1 MLKRYRYRAYP
12 TLTQIAPI
20 NQVFG
25 CTRVVFN
32 DALALCKAEY
42 EATGKKPSS
51 AELSKRLTAS
61 KKTEERAWLTE
72 VSAVPLQQSL
82 RDLERAYKNF
92 FDVSTGKRK
101 KPAGVK
107 KVGSPRFKSKNNVQK
122 ARFTTAAGFKVTET
136 THGVGFVRL
145 PKIGKVKFALSR
157 PLPSSPSSVTLIR
170 EADGRHYVSFVVDV
184 PEPKFQ
190 KAKAEAIGLDLGL
203 THLAIT
209 VNTDGELVKY
219 ENPRWMRSKERKLA
233 RLQHDLSRKKK
244 GSNRHKKQQQRI
256 AVAHRKIR
264 ETRAHYL
271 HQVANRVVDENQ
283 IIALESLSV
292 AGLKRT
298 RLGKSV
304 SDASWGKLTQLIA
317 EKAAERGRTVVAA
330 DRWAPTTQ
338 TCSICGAPG
347 GKKALNIRVWT
358 CTSCGSTLDRDA
370 NAAVNIML
378 AAGLAESL
386 NGRGGSVR
394 YRLAGAVTCE
404 APTHRELAPILGC

>member
-12 TLTQIAPI
+12 TQTQITPI
-20 NQVFG
+20 KKVFG

-51 AELSKRLTAS
+51 AELSKQLTAS
-61 KKTEERAWLTE
+61 KKTEERAWLAE

-92 FDVSTGKRK
+92 FDTATGKRK

-107 KVGSPRFKSKNNVQK
+107 KVGSPKFKSKNNVQK
-122 ARFTTAAGFKVTET
+122 ARFTTAAKFSVQQT

-145 PKIGKVKFALSR
+145 PKIGRVRFALSR
-157 PLPSSPSSVTLIR
+157 PLPSAPSSVTLIR

-184 PEPKFQ
+184 PEKKFQ
-190 KAKAEAIGLDLGL
+190 TAKAEAVGLDLGL
-203 THLAIT
+203 THLVIT
-209 VNTDGELVKY
+209 VDTNGQVTKY
-219 ENPRWMRSKERKLA
+219 ENPRFLRAKERKLA
-233 RLQHDLSRKKK
+233 RLQHDLSRKTYD
-244 GSNRHKKQQQRI
+244 SERYKKQRQRI

-271 HQVANRVVDENQ
+271 HQVANKVVDENQ

-292 AGLKRT
+292 EGLKRT

-304 SDASWGKLTQLIA
+304 SDASWGKLTRLIV
-317 EKAAERGRTVVAA
+317 EKANERGRTVVTA
-330 DRWAPTTQ
+330 DRFAPTTQ
-338 TCSICGAPG
+338 TCSVCGAPG
-347 GKKALNIRVWT
+347 GKKALNIRAWQ
-358 CTSCGSTLDRDA
+358 CQECLSWLDRDA

-378 AAGLAESL
+378 AAGLAERI

-394 YRLAGAVTCE
+394 HRLAGAVTCE
-404 APTHRELAPILGC
+404 TSTHREGAHS

>member
-12 TLTQIAPI
+12 TPAQIAPI

-61 KKTEERAWLTE
+61 KKTKERAWLSE
-72 VSAVPLQQSL
+72 VSYAPLQQSL
-82 RDLERAYKNF
+82 RDLDTAFNNF
-92 FDVSTGKRK
+92 FASHSGKRK
-101 KPAGVK
+101 GK
-107 KVGSPRFKSKNNVQK
+107 KVSPPKFKSKSNVQK
-122 ARFTTAAGFKVTET
+122 ARFTTSAAFKVFET

-145 PKIGKVKFALSR
+145 PKIGKVRFTLSR
-157 PLPSSPSSVTLIR
+157 PLPSSPTSVTLIR

-184 PEPKFQ
+184 PEKKFSP
-190 KAKAEAIGLDLGL
+190 AKDEAVGLDLGL

-209 VNTDGELVKY
+209 VDTNGQVTKFD
-219 ENPRWMRSKERKLA
+219 NPRWLRTKERKLGK
-233 RLQHDLSRKKK
+233 LQRQLSRKTR
-244 GSNRHKKQQQRI
+244 GSARYKKQQKRI
-256 AVAHRKIR
+256 AVAHRKVR
-264 ETRAHYL
+264 ETRTHYL
-271 HQVANRVVDENQ
+271 HQVANKVVDESQ

-292 AGLKRT
+292 EGLKRT

-304 SDASWGKLTQLIA
+304 SDAGWGKLTRLIA
-317 EKAAERGRTVVAA
+317 EKASERGRTVVTA

-338 TCSICGAPG
+338 TCSICGAAG
-347 GKKALNIRVWT
+347 GKKALSIRAWQCQECKT
-358 CTSCGSTLDRDA
+358 WLDRDA

-386 NGRGGSVR
+386 NGRGGNVR
-394 YRLAGAVTCE
+394 QVLASAVTGE
-404 APTHRELAPILGC
+404 APTHRELTPSGC

>member
-12 TLTQIAPI
+12 TPAQITPI

-51 AELSKRLTAS
+51 AELSKRLTSS
-61 KKTEERAWLTE
+61 KKTEERAWLAE

-82 RDLERAYKNF
+82 RDLDTAFKNY
-92 FDVSTGKRK
+92 FDVVTGKRK

-107 KVGSPRFKSKNNVQK
+107 KVGSPKFKSKSNIQK
-122 ARFTTAAGFKVTET
+122 ARFTTAAKFSVQQT

-145 PKIGKVKFALSR
+145 PKIGRVRLALSR
-157 PLPSSPSSVTLIR
+157 PLPSAPSSVTLIR

-190 KAKAEAIGLDLGL
+190 KAKAEAVGLDLGL

-209 VNTDGELVKY
+209 VNTAGELTKY
-219 ENPRWMRSKERKLA
+219 ENPRWLRAKERKLA
-233 RLQHDLSRKKK
+233 RLQHDLARKKR
-244 GSNRHKKQQQRI
+244 GSNRYKKQQQRI
-256 AVAHRKIR
+256 AVAHRKVR

-271 HQVANRVVDENQ
+271 HSIANRVVDENQ

-292 AGLKRT
+292 EGLKRT

-304 SDASWGKLTQLIA
+304 SDASWGRLVRLIQ
-317 EKAAERGRTVVAA
+317 EKAAERGRTVVTA

-338 TCSICGAPG
+338 TCSICGAAG
-347 GKKALNIRVWT
+347 GKKALNIRAWQ
-358 CTSCGSTLDRDA
+358 CQECLSWLDRDA

-394 YRLAGAVTCE
+394 HRFAGAVTCE
-404 APTHRELAPILGC
+404 APTHREGTHS

>member
-12 TLTQIAPI
+12 TPGQMTPI

-42 EATGKKPSS
+42 ESGGKKPSYNQLS
-51 AELSKRLTAS
+51 ARLTQV
-61 KKTEERAWLTE
+61 KKTEERAWLAE
-72 VSAVPLQQSL
+72 VSSVPLQQSL
-82 RDLERAYKNF
+82 RDLDTAFKNY
-92 FDVSTGKRK
+92 FDVVTGKRK
-101 KPAGVK
+101 KPARVK
-107 KVGSPRFKSKNNVQK
+107 KVGSPKFKSKSNVQK
-122 ARFTTAAGFKVTET
+122 ARFTTAACFKVTET

-145 PKIGKVKFALSR
+145 PKIGRVRFALSR
-157 PLPSSPSSVTLIR
+157 PLPSAPTSVTLIR

-190 KAKAEAIGLDLGL
+190 TAKAEAVGLDLGL
-203 THLAIT
+203 AHLAIT
-209 VNTDGELVKY
+209 VNTAGEMVKY
-219 ENPRWMRSKERKLA
+219 ENPRWMRAKERKLA
-233 RLQHDLSRKKK
+233 RLQHDLARKKR
-244 GSNRHKKQQQRI
+244 GSNRYKKQQHRI
-256 AVAHRKIR
+256 AVAHRKVR

-271 HQVANRVVDENQ
+271 HSIANRVVDENQ
-283 IIALESLSV
+283 VIALESLSV

-304 SDASWGKLTQLIA
+304 SDAAWGKFTQLIA
-317 EKAAERGRTVVAA
+317 EKATERGRTVVTA

-338 TCSICGAPG
+338 TCSVCGAAG
-347 GKKALNIRVWT
+347 GKKKLHVRVWQCQECET
-358 CTSCGSTLDRDA
+358 WLDRDA

-394 YRLAGAVTCE
+394 RRLAGAVTCE
-404 APTHRELAPILGC
+404 APTHREGARV

>member
-1 MLKRYRYRAYP
+1 MLKRFRYRAYP
-12 TLTQIAPI
+12 TPGQIEPI
-20 NQVFG
+20 NRIFG

-51 AELSKRLTAS
+51 AELSKQLTAS
-61 KKTEERAWLTE
+61 KKTEERAWLAE

-82 RDLERAYKNF
+82 RDLDTAFKNF
-92 FDVSTGKRK
+92 FTSHSGKRK
-101 KPAGVK
+101 GK
-107 KVGSPRFKSKNNVQK
+107 KVAPPKFKSKNNVQK
-122 ARFTTAAGFKVTET
+122 ARFTTAAGFKIIGT

-145 PKIGKVKFALSR
+145 PKIGRIRFALSR
-157 PLPSSPSSVTLIR
+157 SLPSAPSSVTLIR
-170 EADGRHYVSFVVDV
+170 EADGRYYVSFVVDV
-184 PEPKFQ
+184 QPAEHP
-190 KAKAEAIGLDLGL
+190 APAAEAVGLDLGL

-209 VNTDGELVKY
+209 VNTAGELTKY
-219 ENPRWMRSKERKLA
+219 ENPRWLRAKERKLA
-233 RLQHDLSRKKK
+233 RLQHDLARKKK
-244 GSNRHKKQQQRI
+244 PSNRYKKQQHRI

-271 HQVANRVVDENQ
+271 HQVANKVVDENQ

-292 AGLKRT
+292 EGLKRT

-304 SDASWGKLTQLIA
+304 SDASWGRLTRLIA
-317 EKAAERGRTVVAA
+317 EKAAERGRTVITA

-338 TCSICGAPG
+338 TCSVCGAPG
-347 GKKALNIRVWT
+347 GKKALNIRAWQ
-358 CTSCGSTLDRDA
+358 CQECLSWLDRDA

-386 NGRGGSVR
+386 NGRGENVR
-394 YRLAGAVTCE
+394 HRLAGAVTCE
-404 APTHRELAPILGC
+404 TSTHRELTPSGC

>member
-12 TLTQIAPI
+12 TPGQLTPI

-32 DALALCKAEY
+32 DALALCKTEY
-42 EATGKKPSS
+42 ETTGKKPSS
-51 AELSKRLTAS
+51 AELSKRLTQS
-61 KKTEERAWLTE
+61 KKTQERAWLSE

-92 FDVSTGKRK
+92 FDVVTGKRK

-107 KVGSPRFKSKNNVQK
+107 KVGSPKFKSKSNVQK
-122 ARFTTAAGFKVTET
+122 ARFTKSACFKVTET

-145 PKIGKVKFALSR
+145 PKIGKVRFALSR
-157 PLPSSPSSVTLIR
+157 PLPSTPSSVTLIR

-209 VNTDGELVKY
+209 VNTDGQVTKFD
-219 ENPRWMRSKERKLA
+219 NPRWLRTKERKLGK
-233 RLQHDLSRKKK
+233 LQRQLSRKTR

-256 AVAHRKIR
+256 AIAHRKIR

-271 HQVANRVVDENQ
+271 HQVANKVVDENQ

-292 AGLKRT
+292 EGLKRT
-298 RLGKSV
+298 RMGKSV
-304 SDASWGKLTQLIA
+304 SDAGWGTLVRLIQ
-317 EKAAERGRTVVAA
+317 EKATERSRTVVTA

-338 TCSICGAPG
+338 TCSVCGAPG
-347 GKKALNIRVWT
+347 GKKALNIRAWT
-358 CTSCGSTLDRDA
+358 CTSCGTTLDRDA

-378 AAGLAESL
+378 AAGLAERI
-386 NGRGGSVR
+386 NGRGGNVR
-394 YRLAGAVTCE
+394 RVLASAVTCE
-404 APTHRELAPILGC
+404 APTHREGTHS

>member
-1 MLKRYRYRAYP
+1 MFKRYRYRAYP
-12 TLTQIAPI
+12 TPAQIAPI

-51 AELSKRLTAS
+51 AELSKRLTSS
-61 KKTEERAWLTE
+61 KKTEKRAWLAE

-92 FDVSTGKRK
+92 FEVVTGKRK

-107 KVGSPRFKSKNNVQK
+107 KVGSPKFKSKNNVQK
-122 ARFTTAAGFKVTET
+122 ARFTTAACFKVTET

-145 PKIGKVKFALSR
+145 PKIGRVRFALSR
-157 PLPSSPSSVTLIR
+157 PLPSTPSSVTLIR

-184 PEPKFQ
+184 PEKKFSP
-190 KAKAEAIGLDLGL
+190 AKAEVVGLDLGL

-209 VNTDGELVKY
+209 VNTAGEMVKY
-219 ENPRWMRSKERKLA
+219 ENPRWLRAKERKLGK
-233 RLQHDLSRKKK
+233 LQRQLSRKTR
-244 GSNRHKKQQQRI
+244 GSNRYKKQQHRI

-271 HQVANRVVDENQ
+271 HQVANKVVDENQ
-283 IIALESLSV
+283 VIALESLSV
-292 AGLKRT
+292 EGLKRT

-304 SDASWGKLTQLIA
+304 SDASWGTLVRLIQ
-317 EKAAERGRTVVAA
+317 EKATERGRTIVTA

-338 TCSICGAPG
+338 TCSVCGAAG
-347 GKKALNIRVWT
+347 GKKKLHVRVWQ
-358 CTSCGSTLDRDA
+358 CQGCLSWLDRDA

-378 AAGLAESL
+378 AAGLAERV
-386 NGRGGSVR
+386 NGRGGNVR
-394 YRLAGAVTCE
+394 RRLAGAVTCE
-404 APTHRELAPILGC
+404 APTHREHLTRLG

>member
-1 MLKRYRYRAYP
+1 M
-12 TLTQIAPI
+12 
-20 NQVFG
+20 
-25 CTRVVFN
+25 
-32 DALALCKAEY
+32 
-42 EATGKKPSS
+42 
-51 AELSKRLTAS
+51 
-61 KKTEERAWLTE
+61 
-72 VSAVPLQQSL
+72 QQSL

-92 FDVSTGKRK
+92 FDVVTGKRK

-107 KVGSPRFKSKNNVQK
+107 KVGSPKFKSKSNVQK
-122 ARFTTAAGFKVTET
+122 ARFTTAAVFKVFET

-145 PKIGKVKFALSR
+145 PKIGRVRFALSR
-157 PLPSSPSSVTLIR
+157 PLPSSPSSVTLVR

-209 VNTDGELVKY
+209 VNTAGELTKY
-219 ENPRWMRSKERKLA
+219 ENPRFLRAKERKLA
-233 RLQHDLSRKKK
+233 RLQHDLSRKKR
-244 GSNRHKKQQQRI
+244 GSNRYKKQQHRI

-271 HQVANRVVDENQ
+271 HQVTNRVVDENQ

-292 AGLKRT
+292 EGLKRT

-304 SDASWGKLTQLIA
+304 SDASWGKFTRLIA

-347 GKKALNIRVWT
+347 GKKALNIRAWQCQVCDTW
-358 CTSCGSTLDRDA
+358 LDRDA

-386 NGRGGSVR
+386 NGRGGNVR
-394 YRLAGAVTCE
+394 HRLAGAVTCE
-404 APTHRELAPILGC
+404 SPTHREGTHA

>member
-12 TLTQIAPI
+12 TQAQITPI
-20 NQVFG
+20 KKVFG

-51 AELSKRLTAS
+51 AELSKQLTAS

-72 VSAVPLQQSL
+72 VSYAPLQQSL
-82 RDLERAYKNF
+82 RDLDTAFKNY
-92 FDVSTGKRK
+92 FDVVTGKRK

-107 KVGSPRFKSKNNVQK
+107 KVGSPKFKSKNNVQK
-122 ARFTTAAGFKVTET
+122 ARFTTSAGFKVTET

-145 PKIGKVKFALSR
+145 PKIGRVRFALSR

-184 PEPKFQ
+184 PEKKFQ
-190 KAKAEAIGLDLGL
+190 TAKAEAVGLDLGL

-209 VNTDGELVKY
+209 VDTNGQVTKY
-219 ENPRWMRSKERKLA
+219 ENPRWLRAKERKLA
-233 RLQHDLSRKKK
+233 RLQHDLSRKTYE
-244 GSNRHKKQQQRI
+244 SERYKKQRQRI
-256 AVAHRKIR
+256 AIAHRKVR

-271 HQVANRVVDENQ
+271 HQVANKVVDENQ
-283 IIALESLSV
+283 IIALESLS
-292 AGLKRT
+292 AEGLKRT

-304 SDASWGKLTQLIA
+304 SDAAWGKLTQLIA
-317 EKAAERGRTVVAA
+317 EKAAERGRTVVTA

-338 TCSICGAPG
+338 TCSVCGAAG
-347 GKKALNIRVWT
+347 GKKALNIRVWM
-358 CTSCGSTLDRDA
+358 CTSCGATLDRDA

-378 AAGLAESL
+378 AAGLAERI
-386 NGRGGSVR
+386 NGRGENVR
-394 YRLAGAVTCE
+394 HRLAGAVTCE
-404 APTHRELAPILGC
+404 TSTHREGAHE

>member
-12 TLTQIAPI
+12 TPAQIAPI

-42 EATGKKPSS
+42 EAGGKKPSYNQLS
-51 AELSKRLTAS
+51 ANLTQT
-61 KKTEERAWLTE
+61 KKTEERAWLSE
-72 VSAVPLQQSL
+72 VSSVPLQQSL

-92 FDVSTGKRK
+92 FDTATGKRK
-101 KPAGVK
+101 KPAGMK
-107 KVGSPRFKSKNNVQK
+107 KVGPPKFKSKSNVQK
-122 ARFTTAAGFKVTET
+122 ARFTTPARFSVQQT

-145 PKIGKVKFALSR
+145 PKIGRVRFALSR
-157 PLPSSPSSVTLIR
+157 PLPSTPSSVTLIR

-184 PEPKFQ
+184 PEKKFSP
-190 KAKAEAIGLDLGL
+190 AKAEAVGLDLGL

-209 VNTDGELVKY
+209 VNTAGDLVKY
-219 ENPRWMRSKERKLA
+219 ENPRWMRVKERKLA
-233 RLQHDLSRKKK
+233 RLQHDLSRKTR
-244 GSNRHKKQQQRI
+244 GSNRHKKQQHRI

-292 AGLKRT
+292 EGLKRT
-298 RLGKSV
+298 RMGKSV
-304 SDASWGKLTQLIA
+304 SDAAWGKLTRFIA
-317 EKAAERGRTVVAA
+317 EKANERGRAVVTA

-358 CTSCGSTLDRDA
+358 CTSCGATLDRDA

-394 YRLAGAVTCE
+394 HRLAGAVTCE
-404 APTHRELAPILGC
+404 APTHREHLTQSG